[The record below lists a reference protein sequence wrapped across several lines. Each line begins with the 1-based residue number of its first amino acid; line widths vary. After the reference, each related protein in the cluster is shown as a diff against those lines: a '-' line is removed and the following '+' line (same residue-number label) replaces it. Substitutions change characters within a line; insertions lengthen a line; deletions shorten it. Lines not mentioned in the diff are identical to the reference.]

1 MLKQLS
7 TKVLSPCL
15 NNNNTLKISICTSQL
30 RTNRLV
36 AIKSLSKQE
45 IKDLVKKYGP
55 EAPKGSKGFGQ
66 EGHELNIN
74 ILKEGK
80 NPVIKAPEAYPEWLL
95 EISRATDLSLEQL
108 KSKKASGQQLTFA
121 EVKRMHKLMRRQK
134 IKENNYNRTMGIVLA

>member
-1 MLKQLS
+1 MFKQLPS
-7 TKVLSPCL
+7 KVLSSCL

-36 AIKSLSKQE
+36 PIKSLSKQE

-55 EAPKGSKGFGQ
+55 EAPKGSKGFGM

-80 NPVIKAPEAYPEWLL
+80 NPVIKAPEEYPAWLM
-95 EISRATDLSLEQL
+95 EVHNNPDLSIEQL
-108 KSKKASGQQLTFA
+108 KAKKASGQQLTFT
-121 EVKRMHKLMRRQK
+121 EVKRMNKLLRRQK
-134 IKENNYNRTMGIVLA
+134 IKENNYNRTMGIILA